1 MISRRKAKKWKTLDA
16 WGKNMSIRE
25 YINSKID
32 EVYDGVDKLKDKLK
46 SKDKKIKR
54 MQTNLSYER
63 DWFEEAIKQLKA
75 RDEENTNLKSRI
87 AELEKQQGE
96 YNEI

>member
-1 MISRRKAKKWKTLDA
+1 
-16 WGKNMSIRE
+16 
-25 YINSKID
+25 
-32 EVYDGVDKLKDKLK
+32 
-46 SKDKKIKR
+46 
-54 MQTNLSYER
+54 MQTNLSYKR

-75 RDEENTNLKSRI
+75 RGEENTNLKSRI

>member
-1 MISRRKAKKWKTLDA
+1 
-16 WGKNMSIRE
+16 MSIRE

-46 SKDKKIKR
+46 S
-54 MQTNLSYER
+54 
-63 DWFEEAIKQLKA
+63 
-75 RDEENTNLKSRI
+75 RI